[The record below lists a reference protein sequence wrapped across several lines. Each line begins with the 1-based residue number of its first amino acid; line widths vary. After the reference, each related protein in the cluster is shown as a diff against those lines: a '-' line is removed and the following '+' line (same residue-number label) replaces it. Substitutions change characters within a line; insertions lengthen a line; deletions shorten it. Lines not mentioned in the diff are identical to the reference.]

1 MKKNLIIFD
10 VQFFYTQGLSKLLT
24 DGQIFDSVNI
34 CNSKHE
40 LYENLSY
47 KPPEFLLLGSNCL
60 GLSEMYILIQD
71 LVNKH
76 PNIKIIVIG
85 NFLEMSEIRKLFDK
99 GIKSYLD
106 TNCGY
111 AELVKS
117 ITALHSGL
125 VYICDFAKERMM
137 DFLSHNKISHQSQ
150 LRDPLTKRELEVL
163 QLICEGLSS
172 KKICEKLFISI
183 NTVETHRKKILLK
196 FNVKNSAGVVKYA
209 MDNHILR

>member
-1 MKKNLIIFD
+1 MKKKLIIYD
-10 VQFFYTQGLSKLLT
+10 APVFYTQGLSKLLT
-24 DGQIFDSVNI
+24 DGQIFDLVYI
-34 CNSKHE
+34 CNSNQE

-47 KPPEFLLLGSNCL
+47 QPPEFLMLGNNCL

-117 ITALHSGL
+117 ITALNSGL

-137 DFLSHNKISHQSQ
+137 DFLSYTKNPHQNN
-150 LRDPLTKRELEVL
+150 LKETLTKRELEVL
-163 QLICEGLSS
+163 QLICDGLSS
-172 KKICEKLFISI
+172 KNICEKLFISI
-183 NTVETHRKKILLK
+183 NTVESHRKKILLK